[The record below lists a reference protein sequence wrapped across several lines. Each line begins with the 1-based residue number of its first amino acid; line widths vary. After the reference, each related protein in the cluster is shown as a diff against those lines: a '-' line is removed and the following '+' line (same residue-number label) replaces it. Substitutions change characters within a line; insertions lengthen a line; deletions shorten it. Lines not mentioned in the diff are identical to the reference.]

1 MQSTVRIVLSLAALC
16 GMQLVLSDA
25 QRVSA
30 QSYPS
35 RPVRMIVPFPPG
47 GNTDIIARIVHPR
60 MSEALGQQLLI
71 DNRGGAGSTIG
82 TELTARAPADGYTI
96 AMVSAA
102 HTINPAMVKKLPYD
116 SVRDFTPIAVV
127 ADVPTVF
134 VCHPSLPV
142 RNLQEFLALARKRP
156 GEITYSTAGRG
167 TVGHLAAEL
176 LSSMTKIEIIHV
188 PYKGTGPAV
197 VDLMAGHVQLQFAS
211 MPAAINFVRAGKLRM
226 LAQAGAKRSAAAPD
240 VPTMIESGL
249 PGYIISSGFSVFG
262 PAKLQRPV
270 VDRVNGA
277 IKTALSDPE
286 VRKKLSD
293 QGAEPVGSS
302 PEEHD
307 RFNRAEIEKWIKVAR
322 GAGIEPQ

>member
-1 MQSTVRIVLSLAALC
+1 MQSIAHIVSLAALC
-16 GMQLVLSDA
+16 LMQAAFMDA
-25 QRVSA
+25 QQAAA
-30 QSYPS
+30 QAYLN
-35 RPVRMIVPFPPG
+35 RPVRMIIPFPPG
-47 GNTDIIARIVHPR
+47 GNTDIIARIVSPR
-60 MSEALGQQLLI
+60 MSEALGQQLII

-82 TELTARAPADGYTI
+82 TELAARAPADGYTI
-96 AMVSAA
+96 VMVSAA

-116 SVRDFTPIAVV
+116 SVKDFTPVSVV

-142 RNLQEFLALARKRP
+142 KTLKEFLTLARKRP

-176 LSSMTKIEIIHV
+176 LSSMTKISIIHV

-197 VDLMAGHVQLQFAS
+197 VDLIAGHIQLQFAS
-211 MPAAINFVRAGKLRM
+211 MPAAINYVRAGKLRM
-226 LAQAGAKRSAAAPD
+226 VAQAGVKRSPAAPD
-240 VPTMIESGL
+240 VPTMVESGL

-262 PAKLQRPV
+262 PANLPRPI
-270 VDRVNGA
+270 VDRVHGA
-277 IKTALSDPE
+277 LKASLSDPE
-286 VRKKLSD
+286 IRKKLSD
-293 QGAEPVGSS
+293 QGADPVGST

-307 RFNRAEIEKWIKVAR
+307 KFNRAEIDKWIKVAR

>member
-1 MQSTVRIVLSLAALC
+1 MPFDFRSVRIIAASFVAATLLLSAA
-16 GMQLVLSDA
+16 GVHA
-25 QRVSA
+25 QA
-30 QSYPS
+30 YPA

-47 GNTDIIARIVHPR
+47 GNTDIIARIVAPR
-60 MSEALGQQLLI
+60 MSESLGQQLII

-82 TELTARAPADGYTI
+82 TELAARAPADGYTI
-96 AMVSAA
+96 LMVSAA

-116 SVRDFTPIAVV
+116 SVKDFTPVSVV

-142 RNLQEFLALARKRP
+142 KTVAEFLALARKRP

-176 LSSMTKIEIIHV
+176 LSSMAKINIVHV

-211 MPAAINFVRAGKLRM
+211 MPAVIQFVRAGKLRM
-226 LAQAGAKRSAAAPD
+226 IAQAGEKRSPAAPS
-240 VPTMIESGL
+240 VPTMVESGL

-262 PAKLQRPV
+262 PAGLPRPI
-270 VDRVNGA
+270 VDRVHGSVKA
-277 IKTALSDPE
+277 ALSDPE

-293 QGAEPVGSS
+293 QGADPVGST
-302 PEEHD
+302 PEQHD
-307 RFNRAEIEKWIKVAR
+307 KFNRAEIEKWIKVAR
-322 GAGIEPQ
+322 GAKIEPQ